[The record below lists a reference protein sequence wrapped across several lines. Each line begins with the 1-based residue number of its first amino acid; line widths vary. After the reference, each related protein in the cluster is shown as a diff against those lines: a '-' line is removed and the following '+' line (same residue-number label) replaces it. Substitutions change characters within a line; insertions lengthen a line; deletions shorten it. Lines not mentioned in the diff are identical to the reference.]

1 MTAKE
6 HTNLLSIFSWVY
18 AGIQGLFVCLY
29 LLLVLIYGGLGAAM
43 AFTSKQ
49 SDAVALIMLGVF
61 VLIFGLIAI
70 LGIICM
76 ISNIRLGKQLRGDT
90 PPTSRTMI
98 VSGILN
104 LVSWV
109 CGGILLMPFGI
120 GLGVYGL
127 WFSQSDV
134 GKAFLE
140 GRVYQPNYAFPP
152 NPQYYPVNQ
161 PVQRSEKP
169 GPYTWQ

>member
-6 HTNLLSIFSWVY
+6 HTNLLSIFAWIY
-18 AGIQGLFVCLY
+18 AGVQGIFVCLY
-29 LLLVLIYGGLGAAM
+29 LLLVVIYGGLGIAM
-43 AFTSKQ
+43 AFTAKQ
-49 SDAVALIMLGVF
+49 SEAAGLIMFGVF
-61 VLIFGLIAI
+61 VLIFGAIAI
-70 LGIICM
+70 MGILCM
-76 ISNIRLGKQLRGDT
+76 FSNIRLGKQLRGNT
-90 PPTSRTMI
+90 PPTQRSMI
-98 VSGILN
+98 VSAILN

-109 CGGILLMPFGI
+109 CGGIFLMPFGI
-120 GLGVYGL
+120 GLGVYGI

-140 GRVYQPNYAFPP
+140 GREYYPNNAFPP

-161 PVQRSEKP
+161 PDPHRA